1 MSKLIKEVKAFVV
14 AVILCAVM
22 SLPLF
27 SQGLF
32 NQSFT
37 KIIETDLD
45 LNGKKERIDVNA
57 ERDST
62 LQIWQGKQLKWQG
75 VPKNWKPWKIEIAD
89 VDGDGISEIIVGII
103 KPTKFFPKPHNCLFI
118 YGWNGK
124 EIYKKWLGS
133 SLSRPFS
140 DFIFADLD
148 GLKGDELIALETTLD
163 GKKRLAIYRWNS
175 FGFTLER
182 QFGDW
187 QTAKILRAENGKI
200 WLEADGEKIFR
211 Y

>member
-1 MSKLIKEVKAFVV
+1 MSWIKNYNFFGRKLTTALTILLIVSLPVFTQINLIKIV
-14 AVILCAVM
+14 
-22 SLPLF
+22 
-27 SQGLF
+27 
-32 NQSFT
+32 
-37 KIIETDLD
+37 ETDLD
-45 LNGKKERIDVNA
+45 SNGAKELIKLTVENR
-57 ERDST
+57 ST
-62 LQIWQGKQLKWQG
+62 LQIRQGKKLIWQGI
-75 VPKNWKPWKIEIAD
+75 PNRWKPWKLEIAD
-89 VDGDGISEIIVGII
+89 VDGDGIREIIVGII

-133 SLSRPFS
+133 SLSRPFT

-148 GLKGDELIALETTLD
+148 EIKGDELIALETTLD
-163 GKKRLAIYRWNS
+163 GKKRLGIYRWNS

-187 QTAKILRAENGKI
+187 ETAKILGTENGKI

-211 Y
+211 Q